1 MVVVVNLKKDCS
13 DPKVEHATLS
23 TSGRSLMITRG
34 LHRLPG
40 ERQPVCKQ
48 PLSVSFPRTL
58 NHSQS
63 EDVQII
69 AIKFENADRFPTY
82 CYPSELVKCNP
93 FRQQQT
99 GNGCR
104 PIPFFQSSAFKG
116 DKIIKLFAHDWQNSG
131 HSSLQLVLLPNVA

>member
-1 MVVVVNLKKDCS
+1 
-13 DPKVEHATLS
+13 
-23 TSGRSLMITRG
+23 MITKG
-34 LHRLPG
+34 LRRLPG
-40 ERQPVCKQ
+40 ERQPVSKQ

-69 AIKFENADRFPTY
+69 AIKFKNADGFPTY

-93 FRQQQT
+93 FRQT

-104 PIPFFQSSAFKG
+104 PIPFFQRRQDHQA
-116 DKIIKLFAHDWQNSG
+116 LCT
-131 HSSLQLVLLPNVA
+131 